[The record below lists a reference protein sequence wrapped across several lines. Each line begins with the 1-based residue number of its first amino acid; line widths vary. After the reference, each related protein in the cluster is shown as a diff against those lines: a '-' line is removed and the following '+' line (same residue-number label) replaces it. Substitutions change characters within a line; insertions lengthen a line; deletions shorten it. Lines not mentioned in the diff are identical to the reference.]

1 MMKIDKNGVL
11 VKATGQE
18 MVEDVLTAVEV
29 LYKTMRASGITK
41 EEFVDFF
48 FEMVD
53 EAMETIDK
61 KIDSNDTLERFLEFL
76 KKEIEENE

>member
-1 MMKIDKNGVL
+1 MMKIDKNGVF

-41 EEFVDFF
+41 EEFVAFF
-48 FEMVD
+48 FEKVD
-53 EAMETIDK
+53 EAIETIDK
-61 KIDSNDTLERFLEFL
+61 KIDSNNTLERFLEFL
-76 KKEIEENE
+76 KKEREENE